1 MPSLGQVFYCVTVA
15 KKMTF
20 VFISFLL
27 MQQDWIFTDTFSW
40 GLQYDYKLVG
50 FIRFYGSGNNTE
62 ILARGKFILLLVK
75 LLYRSF

>member
-27 MQQDWIFTDTFSW
+27 MQQDWLFTDTFSW

-50 FIRFYGSGNNTE
+50 FIRFYGSGNNTG
-62 ILARGKFILLLVK
+62 ILARDKFILLLVK
-75 LLYRSF
+75 LLY

>member
-27 MQQDWIFTDTFSW
+27 MQQDWLFTDTFSW
-40 GLQYDYKLVG
+40 GLQYDYNLVG
-50 FIRFYGSGNNTE
+50 FIRFYGSGNNTG
-62 ILARGKFILLLVK
+62 ILARGKFTLLLLK
-75 LLYRSF
+75 LLY

>member
-27 MQQDWIFTDTFSW
+27 MQQDWLFTDTFSW

-50 FIRFYGSGNNTE
+50 FIRFYESGNNTG

-75 LLYRSF
+75 LLY